1 MMHVST
7 PKLTQAWPI
16 RASDDASDKFTL
28 EVRLDSGN
36 QDNEVF
42 KNALNAF
49 DMRVRKL
56 AIENKK
62 SWFGKAADDI
72 ENENDLRQMHTMSIK
87 KGNEKADGSF
97 WDSTVKFKI
106 TGWKDY
112 VDEILYKGEGDK
124 KYPVDVKWR
133 SRLVNSQGHGG
144 PDDNQTKFYICENRD
159 MTTGKEQMAPWTPCQ
174 DPAGN
179 QIKDA
184 SGNTMW
190 EFVGPKH
197 CQPGSKLTIVFQPTM
212 VWLASKFGV
221 TLSAKQIFITPAPAK
236 PKTSVEGIDIVDF
249 VDPILASRAAR
260 QALAGDDLRDL
271 ESMPADNESD
281 DGLDANGPGPASGP
295 GSAPTGPATA
305 AAPAA
310 AALAS
315 AEAEHKSPSGLKRS
329 APASTKAP
337 KKKTVK
343 LEASEV
349 TVDEDF

>member
-1 MMHVST
+1 
-7 PKLTQAWPI
+7 
-16 RASDDASDKFTL
+16 
-28 EVRLDSGN
+28 
-36 QDNEVF
+36 
-42 KNALNAF
+42 
-49 DMRVRKL
+49 
-56 AIENKK
+56 
-62 SWFGKAADDI
+62 
-72 ENENDLRQMHTMSIK
+72 
-87 KGNEKADGSF
+87 
-97 WDSTVKFKI
+97 
-106 TGWKDY
+106 
-112 VDEILYKGEGDK
+112 
-124 KYPVDVKWR
+124 
-133 SRLVNSQGHGG
+133 
-144 PDDNQTKFYICENRD
+144 
-159 MTTGKEQMAPWTPCQ
+159 
-174 DPAGN
+174 
-179 QIKDA
+179 
-184 SGNTMW
+184 
-190 EFVGPKH
+190 
-197 CQPGSKLTIVFQPTM
+197 M

-281 DGLDANGPGPASGP
+281 DGLDANGPGPATGP

-310 AALAS
+310 AALPS